1 MTSALYRNVHR
12 FAIRFCH
19 DAVILFEMKLCLA
32 LLLAVTP
39 LMAQFDTAEVLGTVR
54 DNSGAVV
61 SRANIL
67 LLNQGTG
74 IQAKTVT
81 GEDGN
86 YTFSNVRIGS
96 YTVTAEAPGF
106 SKAVAKDITVNVNAR
121 QRVDLMLTVGAVSET
136 VE

>member
-1 MTSALYRNVHR
+1 MG
-12 FAIRFCH
+12 
-19 DAVILFEMKLCLA
+19 MKLCLA

-39 LMAQFDTAEVLGTVR
+39 LMAQFDAAEVLGTVR

-96 YTVTAEAPGF
+96 YTVSAEAPGF

-121 QRVDLMLTVGAVSET
+121 QRVDLCFRWEQSPKPSKSLRPPRCSKPTPVRAAS
-136 VE
+136 